1 VRSSTPLLVVDD
13 LVIEAGRQ
21 GQPVRLVD
29 GFSLAIAPGERVALV
44 GESGSGKSVLARSI
58 MRLTSGLRVSGSL
71 LFRQAQ
77 LLDLTERE
85 MRRIRGREIAMV
97 FQDPMAALNPLMTIG
112 AQVAEPLRMAGLP
125 RKAAHIR
132 ACATLAELGI
142 ANAAGR
148 MSAYPHEFSGGMRQR
163 VALAIALVGE
173 PSLLIADE
181 PTTALDVRVQE
192 QVLDLLDVIASDRGV
207 AVLLITHDLAAVA
220 GFSDRVAVMYAG
232 RKMHEDTVEELFA
245 APAHPYTAALL
256 ASVPRLDVADQYPR
270 PIPGAPP
277 HPADRPAACPFHP
290 RCPEKTELCTT
301 STPQLR
307 ILPTGATVACHWPTV
322 PASAARA

>member
-1 VRSSTPLLVVDD
+1 VTSPTPLLAVDD

-71 LFRQAQ
+71 LFRQTQ
-77 LLDLTERE
+77 LLDLSEKE
-85 MRRIRGREIAMV
+85 MRRVRGRQIAMV
-97 FQDPMAALNPLMTIG
+97 FQDPMGALNPLMTIG
-112 AQVAEPLRMAGLP
+112 AQVAEPLRMAGLS
-125 RKAAHIR
+125 KKTAHAR
-132 ACATLAELGI
+132 ACTALGELGI

-148 MSAYPHEFSGGMRQR
+148 MAAYPHEFSGGMRQR
-163 VALAIALVGE
+163 VALAIALVGA
-173 PSLLIADE
+173 PALLIADE

-192 QVLDLLDVIASDRGV
+192 QVLDLLDQIACDRGV

-232 RKMHEDTVEELFA
+232 RKMHAT
-245 APAHPYTAALL
+245 PAHPYTAALL
-256 ASVPRLDVADQYPR
+256 ASVPRLDVADQYPQ

-277 HPADRPAACPFHP
+277 HPAARPSACPFHP
-290 RCPEKTELCTT
+290 RCPRKTEMCTT
-301 STPQLR
+301 STPELR

-322 PASAARA
+322 PASVAPA